1 MKKIL
6 ILILGLYAPVML
18 MAQDAIELVES
29 VPVETVLDLEDIQNT
44 QGVWLEMI
52 AGAEKTLDIEIFYLS
67 NQAGE
72 PLDDVLQEIIK
83 AAARGVN
90 VRIISEMKFRKTYPE
105 PLNALNAVDNI
116 SVRFIDYDSIAG
128 GVMHAKYF
136 IVDGEHVFLGS
147 QNFDWRSL
155 KHIHELGV
163 RLHSRKLGDLYTRVF
178 DADWVLAESDSIPE
192 GLFSDESYE
201 VPLEI
206 ELNDRSVRVTPVF
219 SPRDLV
225 PYSNLW
231 DETHIVNLIDSAK
244 QDIKIHLLNYSSSTY
259 NKTYYEV
266 LDNALRRA
274 SVRGVKV
281 KMMCSDWAK
290 RYPKINQLKSLE
302 VMPNLQVKLSTIPE
316 YSGGFISYS
325 RVDHC
330 KFMVVDGERFWIG
343 TSNWSRDYFYNSRN
357 VGVIVEDD
365 ILAKQVDDFFMNSW
379 NSPYA
384 YQVEPCA
391 KYKPPK
397 TR

>member
-6 ILILGLYAPVML
+6 ILLLGLCAPLML

-29 VPVETVLDLEDIQNT
+29 VPVETVLDMEEIVNT
-44 QGVWLEMI
+44 HGVWLEMI
-52 AGAEKTLDIEIFYLS
+52 SAAERSLDIEIFYLS

-72 PLDDVLQEIIK
+72 PLEDVLQAIRK
-83 AAARGVN
+83 AAARGVK
-90 VRIISEMKFRKTYPE
+90 VRIISEKKFRKTYPE
-105 PLNALNAVDNI
+105 PLTELNTVDNI

-136 IVDGEHVFLGS
+136 IVDGEHIFLGS

-163 RLHSRKLGDLYTRVF
+163 RLRNRKLGDLFTRVF
-178 DADWVLAESDSIPE
+178 NADWALAEGDTIA
-192 GLFSDESYE
+192 GHLFSEEAYE

-206 ELNDRSVRVTPVF
+206 ELNGRSVRVTPVF
-219 SPRDLV
+219 SPRDLI
-225 PYSNLW
+225 PHSNLW
-231 DETHIVNLIDSAK
+231 DETHIVNLIDSAR

-259 NKTYYEV
+259 DKTYYEI

-281 KMMCSDWAK
+281 KIMCSDWAK

-316 YSGGFISYS
+316 YSGGFIPYS

-330 KFMVVDGERFWIG
+330 KFMVVDGKRFWIG

-384 YQVEPCA
+384 YKVEPCA
-391 KYKPPK
+391 KYIPPK
-397 TR
+397 TK